1 MVLPARQW
9 PILIGI
15 RDRHSAIWTTSNNV
29 ICRNNGKASVRTLC
43 ESRLYRSTPPV
54 IPAASTR
61 MATNIRNRLSQAR
74 EWRLG
79 GGATSTS
86 TWVSGT
92 SESACVQIQKN
103 KCYGRDWTWR
113 HFTYPPSRS
122 MKGWNQFFKI
132 GYSVW
137 DKILKTE

>member
-1 MVLPARQW
+1 MLWKLDQLIFSHFKLNLMSCGLPARQW
-9 PILIGI
+9 PIFICI
-15 RDRHSAIWTTSNNV
+15 SWYRDRHSAIWTTSYDV
-29 ICRNNGKASVRTLC
+29 ICCRNGKVSVRTLC

-92 SESACVQIQKN
+92 SESACVHIQKN
-103 KCYGRDWTWR
+103 KCYGRDWTWQ
-113 HFTYPPSRS
+113 HFT
-122 MKGWNQFFKI
+122 
-132 GYSVW
+132 
-137 DKILKTE
+137 